1 MKKRIVS
8 ILLAA
13 LTALSLCTPAL
24 AAPNGQAVP
33 GRRWRRDKQSATVSY
48 YGPEDAGQPKYE
60 QPPAYRPTWLPEGW
74 GLEKL
79 MIVGEDNICVLRVY
93 RKGGT
98 RMSFT
103 CCLPSK
109 VGYFGVALCDKNAS
123 PQARKSP
130 PPVEFQPLQVQGR
143 GADFYQAGSSAYL
156 FWEDQNGALYY
167 LEGDLDRASML
178 RMAESVKEDDRP
190 LLPDYRLG
198 WEPEGTKITRRDVLP
213 GMVMVEADKE
223 VPGRDDVPCYTFAYS
238 SEPLN
243 VPEGTPEAVKGK
255 GVEARYWKGVPRN
268 GSVSQYPSE
277 SEMSTLLWTDPET
290 GICFRIKGNKLSK
303 ADMLRMAES
312 VTLKKAAPASAGAG
326 GSRP

>member
-13 LTALSLCTPAL
+13 LTVLSLCTSAL
-24 AAPNGQAVP
+24 AASNGQAVP

-48 YGPEDAGQPKYE
+48 YGPEDAGQPKYD

-74 GLEKL
+74 GLDQL
-79 MIVGEDNICVLRVY
+79 MVVGEDNICVLHVY
-93 RKGGT
+93 RKGSASL
-98 RMSFT
+98 SFV

-130 PPVEFQPLQVQGR
+130 PPVELQQVQVQGR

-156 FWEDQNGALYY
+156 FWEDQNGALYS
-167 LEGDLDRASML
+167 LGGDLDRASML
-178 RMAESVKEDDRP
+178 RMAESVKEDENP
-190 LLPDYRLG
+190 VLPEYRLG
-198 WEPEGTKITRRDVLP
+198 LEPKGAKAVRRDVLP
-213 GMVMVEADKE
+213 GAVMAEADKE
-223 VPGRDDVPCYTFAYS
+223 VPGRDDVPCYAFAYS
-238 SEPLN
+238 SEPLSA
-243 VPEGTPEAVKGK
+243 PEGKPEAVKVK
-255 GVEARYWKGVPRN
+255 GVEARFWKSVPKN
-268 GSVSQYPSE
+268 GTVRHYPSE

-290 GICFRIKGNKLSK
+290 GLCFRLKGSKLSK

-312 VTLKKAAPASAGAG
+312 AALSEASPEGRTA
-326 GSRP
+326 